1 MSDKFSEKQKRLV
14 FLCYTTAAAKGHTLT
29 IWNIIGGLLE
39 FLNVFIL
46 SKTLPPSS
54 FTKVSLKEEFRW
66 TSAIYHDAPNN
77 SNLLLPWS
85 NKYLQS
91 HKCVTRIS
99 TTNKCF
105 SDPKCQTAQY
115 HKRNYGSELHQ
126 QTSTYIVCILI
137 WIKNGVIALTEW
149 TFWHWIF
156 KKD

>member
-1 MSDKFSEKQKRLV
+1 MSDKFSEKHKRLV
-14 FLCYTTAAAKGHTLT
+14 FLCYTTLAAKGHTWT
-29 IWNIIGGLLE
+29 IWNIIGGLLK

-99 TTNKCF
+99 TIINVFPIQSARQLSIIKEITEVNFINK
-105 SDPKCQTAQY
+105 QV
-115 HKRNYGSELHQ
+115 H
-126 QTSTYIVCILI
+126 ILC
-137 WIKNGVIALTEW
+137 VYLFE
-149 TFWHWIF
+149 
-156 KKD
+156 

>member
-1 MSDKFSEKQKRLV
+1 MSDKFSEKHKRLV
-14 FLCYTTAAAKGHTLT
+14 FLCYTTTAAKGHTWT

-39 FLNVFIL
+39 FLNVFIVGNLNRTILMFL

-54 FTKVSLKEEFRW
+54 FTKVSLKEEFHW

-99 TTNKCF
+99 TIINVFPIQSARQLSIIKEITEVNFINK
-105 SDPKCQTAQY
+105 QV
-115 HKRNYGSELHQ
+115 H
-126 QTSTYIVCILI
+126 ILC
-137 WIKNGVIALTEW
+137 VYLFE
-149 TFWHWIF
+149 
-156 KKD
+156 